1 MMVLNSKIQLQNQP
15 VTQQP
20 TRQLHLSHE
29 NQRVQLTQILENIH
43 HKTITS
49 PSKNIMQEK
58 LQIVNVTPP
67 RNSKTQSNIYKKNTN
82 TSKDQLIFPPQKSLI
97 SLAQA
102 TPESNNQRKR
112 PTNFDYEIVSPE
124 DKQLFS
130 TNELVLSPI

>member
-1 MMVLNSKIQLQNQP
+1 
-15 VTQQP
+15 
-20 TRQLHLSHE
+20 LSHE

-102 TPESNNQRKR
+102 TPESNN
-112 PTNFDYEIVSPE
+112 
-124 DKQLFS
+124 
-130 TNELVLSPI
+130 